1 MTVREKSPDRATFV
15 MSEEQKRNLERCS
28 SYIEKIVIP
37 RHVLGFLTP
46 WLPQEAVE
54 RIQAEELKGATAAT
68 AMLLKYLLQLEAE
81 GWFRGFLDGL
91 SAAGYTGLSQA
102 IEDWDFEKIE
112 SLEAFRRLLRTIEPR
127 VKNEIDPRNIITHLT
142 SCIIERDIEE
152 IRQMVEVKGPI
163 AGAEKLIDCLL
174 RSDKEEWPKTF
185 TIALENERYDNVLE
199 LWDLKAG
206 NGKHSSGEDTESEM
220 DENTS
225 AFSMLHFSE
234 EPEKE
239 CLSSGSTVLSQGNK
253 SSSSEIPEVAFAMKK
268 DFKLRTYQEE
278 LAQPALSGKNTIIC
292 APTGSGKT
300 IVSLAICDHHLK
312 TQPQGQKGK
321 VLFLATKVPVYEQ
334 QKNVFKQYFDN
345 SGYTVAGISGETHES
360 APCGMIF
367 EKHDIIVLTPQI
379 LVNNLKDGV
388 IPSLS
393 MFTLLIFDEC
403 HNTTGNHPYSVL
415 MHNYLSMKLGSS
427 AARLPQIIG
436 LTASVGVGKSKS
448 IKETKEYIC
457 KLCAILDAHVISTV
471 RENQEDLQ
479 RIVFKP
485 EKIIREVGKR
495 QEDRFS
501 EIICSMMAKT
511 EEMAK
516 KVFPSLDSL
525 SNIQTRSYGTQ
536 KYEQWIVDTQ
546 KKCRLL
552 KMEDK
557 VEESLICRTLF
568 TYTEHLRKYNDAL
581 MINEDARTKDA
592 LNYLEDFFKNVK
604 NGGYDETE
612 KNLTENFEAKKQKLC
627 EVSEDDLNENPKL
640 DDLICILDDEY
651 RQNPQTRTLL
661 FVKTRALVTALK
673 NWIEESEILSYLK
686 PDVLI
691 GRRKRDESTG
701 MTLPSQ
707 KGVLDSFKSS
717 DNSKM
722 LIATSVADEGI
733 DIAQCNLV
741 LLYEYVG
748 NVIKMIQVRGR
759 GRAKDSKCILV
770 TSKPDQA
777 EKERINIYHE
787 TMMTKALEE
796 LQLMKEREFLDM
808 IASMQHVEKIV
819 RDAKNLSARRTPEG
833 GNKKLL
839 CGRCKRFACYT
850 DDIRTIQNA
859 HHAVI
864 DKTFAERYRTKPH
877 TKPRSFQG
885 FQKRSKLMCNDSNCL
900 HDWGITANYLTL
912 RDIPLIKIE
921 SFVVEDI
928 ETGEQNIFTKWVG
941 VNFTMKEFNMGEMV
955 KKAPTDL
962 Q

>member
-1 MTVREKSPDRATFV
+1 
-15 MSEEQKRNLERCS
+15 
-28 SYIEKIVIP
+28 
-37 RHVLGFLTP
+37 
-46 WLPQEAVE
+46 
-54 RIQAEELKGATAAT
+54 
-68 AMLLKYLLQLEAE
+68 MLLKYLLELQAE

-102 IEDWDFEKIE
+102 IEEWDFGKIE
-112 SLEAFRRLLRTIEPR
+112 SLEVFRSLLRTIEPN
-127 VKNEIDPRNIITHLT
+127 VKNEIDPRNIIDHLT
-142 SCIIERDIEE
+142 SCVNKRDIEE
-152 IRQMVEVKGPI
+152 IRQITDGKGPV

-185 TIALENERYDNVLE
+185 YIALENESYDNVLA
-199 LWDLKAG
+199 LWDLKPG
-206 NGKHSSGEDTESEM
+206 NEELSSGKDTESEM

-225 AFSMLHFSE
+225 AFNVLQFSE

-239 CLSSGSTVLSQGNK
+239 CLASGSTVLPEGNK
-253 SSSSEIPEVAFAMKK
+253 SYSSEIPEVPFGMKK
-268 DFKLRTYQEE
+268 DFKLRDYQKE
-278 LAQPALSGKNTIIC
+278 LARPALGGKNTIIC

-321 VLFLATKVPVYEQ
+321 VVFLATKVPVYEQ

-379 LVNNLKDGV
+379 LVNNLSDGV

-415 MHNYLSMKLGSS
+415 MYNYLRMKLGSS
-427 AARLPQIIG
+427 AARLPQIVG
-436 LTASVGVGKSKS
+436 LTASVGVGKSKT
-448 IKETKEYIC
+448 IKETKDYIC
-457 KLCAILDAHVISTV
+457 KLCALLDAHVISTV
-471 RENQEDLQ
+471 KENQEELQ

-495 QEDRFS
+495 QEDLFS

-516 KVFPSLDSL
+516 DVFPPLNSL
-525 SNIQTRSYGTQ
+525 SNIQTRSFGTQ
-536 KYEQWIVDTQ
+536 TYEQWIVDTQ

-552 KMEDK
+552 NMEDK
-557 VEESLICRTLF
+557 DKESLICRTLF

-592 LNYLEDFFKNVK
+592 LNYLEEFFKNVK

-612 KNLTENFEAKKQKLC
+612 KKLTENFEDKKQKLC
-627 EVSEDDLNENPKL
+627 EVARDDLNENPKL

-673 NWIEESEILSYLK
+673 NWVEESEVLSYLK
-686 PDVLI
+686 PEVLI
-691 GRRKRDESTG
+691 GRRRKDESTG
-701 MTLPSQ
+701 MTLPNQ

-777 EKERINIYHE
+777 EKEKINIEHE
-787 TMMTKALEE
+787 TMMTKALVE
-796 LQLMKEREFLDM
+796 LQQIKESEFVDM
-808 IASMQHVEKIV
+808 ITRLQHVEKIV
-819 RDAKNLSARRTPEG
+819 RDVRNLSARRTPEG

-839 CGRCKRFACYT
+839 CGKCKRFACYT
-850 DDIRTIQNA
+850 EDIRTIQNA

-864 DKTFAERYRTKPH
+864 DKTFEERYSTKPH

-885 FQKRSKLMCNDSNCL
+885 FQKRSKLMCINADCR
-900 HDWGITANYLTL
+900 HDWGITANYLTF

-941 VNFTMKEFNMGEMV
+941 VNFPMKEFNMNELVEQAHTAVV
-955 KKAPTDL
+955 K
-962 Q
+962 